1 MFNDPDQTARA
12 NIRTSALELFAA
24 KGPDAVTIREIAAA
38 AGVSPGLVLHHYG
51 SKQGL
56 RNAVDE
62 YVAALFE
69 VLTKGSM
76 ADMAAP
82 GADTPGVA
90 SGFAELL
97 IGHLP
102 PHSPI
107 PAYLRRLLLAD
118 DPAGRQIFRTWYN
131 LTLALTKQGIASG
144 AMRPSADPEVR
155 AAFLMIND
163 LATMLLHKNL
173 AAVVGV
179 DPLTPDGIARWAADA
194 IDAYSTGVFRLE
206 NE

>member
-1 MFNDPDQTARA
+1 MVSDPDQTARA
-12 NIRTSALELFAA
+12 NIRASALELFASR
-24 KGPDAVTIREIAAA
+24 GPDAVSIREIAAA

-56 RNAVDE
+56 RDSVDE
-62 YVAALFE
+62 YVASFFE
-69 VLTKGSM
+69 VLTKSSM
-76 ADMAAP
+76 AEMAQP

-90 SGFAELL
+90 SGFAESL
-97 IGHLP
+97 ISHLP
-102 PHSPI
+102 PGSPI
-107 PAYLRRLLLAD
+107 PAYLRRLLLLD
-118 DPAGRQIFRTWYN
+118 DPAGRQIFRAWYE
-131 LTLALTKQGIASG
+131 LTLALTKQGIAQGS
-144 AMRPSADPEVR
+144 MKPTSDLEVR
-155 AAFLMIND
+155 AAFLMVND

-206 NE
+206 KE

>member
-1 MFNDPDQTARA
+1 MVSDPDQTARA
-12 NIRTSALELFAA
+12 NIRASALELFAL
-24 KGPDAVTIREIAAA
+24 KGPDAVSIREIAAA

-56 RNAVDE
+56 RDAVDE
-62 YVAALFE
+62 HVAAFFE
-69 VLTKGSM
+69 ILTKGSM
-76 ADMAAP
+76 TDLAQP
-82 GADTPGVA
+82 GADTTGVT
-90 SGFAELL
+90 SGFSELL
-97 IGHLP
+97 VAHLP
-102 PHSPI
+102 PGSPI
-107 PAYLRRLLLAD
+107 PAYLRRLLLSD
-118 DPAGRQIFRTWYN
+118 DPAGRQIFKTWYD

-144 AMRPSADPEVR
+144 DMRPSSDPEVR

-194 IDAYSTGVFRLE
+194 LDAYTNGVFRLE
-206 NE
+206 TE